1 MRTYFFLL
9 VISIFSANAV
19 FGQFGSSLYSDVK
32 GYKVG
37 DILSIIIVE
46 TSDASRETKSRSAS
60 KADLSTGAS
69 VSGDVT
75 SLLPS
80 FGLSTNYGDSYSGTE
95 GTEQSERITGRISV
109 TITEKTE
116 SGVFQIK
123 GERSTEVNGEENV
136 MTLTGHVRPRDIMS
150 NNTVYSYNIA
160 DLNVSSNK
168 GNLTDKIIPQ
178 GTFPKLISG
187 LLGVVVIAIATGLF
201 VL

>member
-1 MRTYFFLL
+1 MKKIIFLFS
-9 VISIFSANAV
+9 VIIFSTGSI

-46 TSDASRETKSRSAS
+46 TSDASRETKSSSAS
-60 KADLSTGAS
+60 KAGLSAGAS

-75 SLLPS
+75 SLVPS
-80 FGLSTNYGDSYSGTE
+80 FGLSTNYGDSYSGAE

-116 SGVFQIK
+116 SGLFKIK

-136 MTLTGHVRPRDIMS
+136 MTLTGNVRPRDIMP

-160 DLNVSSNK
+160 DLSVASNK

-187 LLGVVVIAIATGLF
+187 ILGIAVIAVAAGLV